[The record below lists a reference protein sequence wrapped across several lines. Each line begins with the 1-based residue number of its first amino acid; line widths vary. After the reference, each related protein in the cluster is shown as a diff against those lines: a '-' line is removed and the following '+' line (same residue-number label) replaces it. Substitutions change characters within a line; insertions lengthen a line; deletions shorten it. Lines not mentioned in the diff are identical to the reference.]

1 MYYLCLKVTFSCQ
14 FLMVTGGWDGSTRL
28 DSTEIFSDSVWRTVA
43 GKLPEAMVYLFVATI
58 TNRVLLFGKLIIF
71 DRMNMKESCTLVLLK
86 VDQEPVVNMIG
97 YWSSTMRPNR
107 GLRSEQ

>member
-1 MYYLCLKVTFSCQ
+1 
-14 FLMVTGGWDGSTRL
+14 MVTGGYSGSTHF
-28 DSTEIFSDSVWRTVA
+28 DSTEIFSDSVWRTLT
-43 GKLPEAMVYLFVATI
+43 GKLPNPMAYLSFATI